1 MLINQASPR
10 YWNGQKHRDK
20 TSRYKWLIQ
29 YSTAWIV
36 NIVVVITCTRC
47 NATLGRKIVR
57 IDWMCIC
64 GKCVRIR
71 LNNLVEWF
79 ERRVEKK
86 RLDFKGD
93 VIFVDHIF
101 SIELL
106 EFIFFFFFYKI
117 GRIEKFD
124 GATKS

>member
-1 MLINQASPR
+1 M
-10 YWNGQKHRDK
+10 
-20 TSRYKWLIQ
+20 
-29 YSTAWIV
+29 
-36 NIVVVITCTRC
+36 
-47 NATLGRKIVR
+47 
-57 IDWMCIC
+57 
-64 GKCVRIR
+64 
-71 LNNLVEWF
+71 EWF

>member
-1 MLINQASPR
+1 
-10 YWNGQKHRDK
+10 
-20 TSRYKWLIQ
+20 
-29 YSTAWIV
+29 
-36 NIVVVITCTRC
+36 
-47 NATLGRKIVR
+47 
-57 IDWMCIC
+57 MCIC

-106 EFIFFFFFYKI
+106 EFIYFFFFYKI